1 MKKSLKNKLPEPEK
15 SNVENILSHQNAWR
29 RRKSSRPKEIIN
41 AAKKILEEDGTKSL
55 SMMKISKE
63 AGVSEATIYKYFE
76 DKNDLLNQIVNEW
89 SEPFI
94 EKVEKDIHEITDFY
108 SRLLFL
114 AIKYLEGMKATPKIH
129 KIFIKELRW
138 EKYVNSQAHKVNKR
152 YSRILKSIIQDSI
165 KNGDVQSDLNFAIFR
180 DQFYGGLEHIGLRTI
195 LTNRS
200 INIGKEAS
208 DIVNILYTGIKK

>member
-1 MKKSLKNKLPEPEK
+1 
-15 SNVENILSHQNAWR
+15 
-29 RRKSSRPKEIIN
+29 
-41 AAKKILEEDGTKSL
+41 
-55 SMMKISKE
+55 MMKISKE

-114 AIKYLEGMKATPKIH
+114 AIRYLEGMKATPKIH

-138 EKYVNSQAHKVNKR
+138 EKYENSQAHKVNKR
-152 YSRILKSIIQDSI
+152 YSRILESIIKDSI